1 MSNCK
6 KCGATIN
13 DDDLFCKECGE
24 VVNKELEY
32 NKQQYQNLS
41 YNKSEGNNVIRMA
54 LIPVIAILFWVI
66 GWFLGKAILG

>member
-24 VVNKELEY
+24 AINKELEY

>member
-24 VVNKELEY
+24 AVNKELEY

>member
-13 DDDLFCKECGE
+13 DDDLFCKECGKAI
-24 VVNKELEY
+24 NKELEY

>member
-24 VVNKELEY
+24 AVNKELEY
-32 NKQQYQNLS
+32 KKQQYQNLS